1 MTRNFNYAAEDLDYR
16 RNPRAMPI
24 TISRTG
30 RENSRT
36 FSIGVEHESPNHES
50 DGDKDKT
57 RRRIAVAVSS
67 QSGSKLRKMA
77 C

>member
-16 RNPRAMPI
+16 PNLRDMPI
-24 TISRTG
+24 TISRTS
-30 RENSRT
+30 RENNKT
-36 FSIGVEHESPNHES
+36 FSIGVDEGPSHES

-67 QSGSKLRKMA
+67 KSDSKLKKT
-77 C
+77 